1 MFFPQEFLVVVFM
14 NESGSS
20 ILNFIK
26 ALSDLIDRAEQFEL
40 IFDFDQVVTVVGG
53 IVRVLG
59 SINTTGHHDS
69 QRNEISNN
77 LVNDVTDT
85 IFTVV
90 RLDSW
95 FELDLSI
102 FKVDFNV
109 KDWGKTIMSIVMN
122 RKLIF
127 QVLH

>member
-59 SINTTGHHDS
+59 SINTTRHHNS

-95 FELDLSI
+95 FELNLSI

-109 KDWGKTIMSIVMN
+109 KDWGKTIMSIIMN

>member
-59 SINTTGHHDS
+59 SINTTRHHNS

-109 KDWGKTIMSIVMN
+109 KDWGKTIMSIIMN

>member
-1 MFFPQEFLVVVFM
+1 MLFPQEFLVVVFM

-59 SINTTGHHDS
+59 SINTTRHHNS

-95 FELDLSI
+95 FELNLSI

-109 KDWGKTIMSIVMN
+109 KDWGKTIMSIIMN

>member
-59 SINTTGHHDS
+59 SINTTRHHNS

>member
-1 MFFPQEFLVVVFM
+1 MFFPQELLVVVFV

-40 IFDFDQVVTVVGG
+40 ILDFDQVITVVGG
-53 IVRVLG
+53 VVRVLG
-59 SINTTGHHDS
+59 SINTTRHHNS

-85 IFTVV
+85 IFTLV
-90 RLDSW
+90 RLNSW
-95 FELDLSI
+95 FELDLSV
-102 FKVDFNV
+102 FKVYFDV
-109 KDWGKTIMSIVMN
+109 KDWGKTIMFVVMD

>member
-1 MFFPQEFLVVVFM
+1 MFFPQELLVVVFV

-40 IFDFDQVVTVVGG
+40 ILDFDQVITVVGG

-59 SINTTGHHDS
+59 SINTTRHHNS

-85 IFTVV
+85 IFTGV

>member
-59 SINTTGHHDS
+59 SINTTRHHNS

-95 FELDLSI
+95 FELNLSI